1 MLRAIVAVVALC
13 IVSAL
18 CGPQTLTPVPL
29 PNGILPKLK
38 INASYVTGVSSG
50 AYMAGQLHVAYA
62 SHFSGAALFA
72 GGPYYC
78 AKGDVD
84 IGLYTCAESLPITNI
99 DLPLLESLSSN
110 WSASGLNDDISHLQG
125 QPVWVHHGL
134 VDFTV
139 WARVTD
145 ALVSYYQHFGSN
157 VVYHNTTITN
167 HAWISPYGPV
177 ECDLF
182 ESPYIANCGFDA
194 EEIFLSVLFG
204 SVNAPAETLTGT
216 LYSFSQDYYVN
227 KTWSPTYT
235 EASGI
240 DMDTNGFLYVP
251 AACAKGAKCRLV
263 SVFHGCQMGYY
274 AINLD
279 LVNYA
284 NMNQYADTNNFVVLY
299 PQAIATDEL
308 GPNPEGTSR
317 CDPDCL
323 RSFRT

>member
-1 MLRAIVAVVALC
+1 MLRLALCALALC
-13 IVSAL
+13 IASAL
-18 CGPQTLTPVPL
+18 CGPQILNPVSL

-84 IGLYTCAESLPITNI
+84 IGLYTCAESLPINNI

-110 WSASGLNDDISHLQG
+110 WSASGLNDPISALQG

-134 VDFTV
+134 LDYTV

-145 ALVSYYQHFGSN
+145 ALVSYYQHFGSQ
-157 VVYHNTTITN
+157 VTYHNTTITN

-177 ECDLF
+177 QCDLF
-182 ESPYIANCGFDA
+182 MSPFIANCGWDA

-204 SVNAPAETLTGT
+204 GSVNPPASNLTGT
-216 LYSFSQDYYVN
+216 LYAFSQDYYVN
-227 KTWSPTYT
+227 KTWAPTYT
-235 EASGI
+235 EASSI
-240 DMDTNGFLYVP
+240 DMDNTGFVYVP
-251 AACAKGAKCRLV
+251 AACAKGSHCRLI

-274 AINLD
+274 TIKLD
-279 LVNYA
+279 LVNFA

-308 GPNPEGTSR
+308 GPNPEGAS
-317 CDPDCL
+317 DCYCPI
-323 RSFRT
+323 